1 MLALRFDSP
10 DALVSLGATLLS
22 VMFTWVLSRGA
33 SVKTAFFWN
42 GFLCLLS
49 ALVAFFVAVSPD
61 LQLHWETG
69 DAAFDELLG
78 AFKTV
83 FVTVLFMHDNVVL
96 TNG

>member
-1 MLALRFDSP
+1 MA
-10 DALVSLGATLLS
+10 LGATLLS
-22 VMFTWVLSRGA
+22 IVFAWALLRGA

-61 LQLHWETG
+61 LQLHWQTG

-78 AFKTV
+78 ALKS
-83 FVTVLFMHDNVVL
+83 VVADL
-96 TNG
+96 